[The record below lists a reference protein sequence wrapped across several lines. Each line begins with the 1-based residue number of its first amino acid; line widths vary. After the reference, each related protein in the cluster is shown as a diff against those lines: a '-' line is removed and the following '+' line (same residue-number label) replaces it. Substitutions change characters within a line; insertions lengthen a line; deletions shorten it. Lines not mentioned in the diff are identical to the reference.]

1 MLILSRRSILVNLF
15 IWCNNYYFHFESNQM
30 TLSEVNPKIVQK
42 SLNEFL
48 IYVLRWLS
56 KFDQIQNHIQ
66 FKRSWEPLFKSICE
80 WFETNFWHYLWSL
93 LSYKSLNQKLR
104 LPPSMYYFSC
114 LKYLIAD
121 KWGPKWSWPDKS
133 FQLGSVSNS
142 ATLLIFVC
150 FIPII
155 TNIKHYE

>member
-1 MLILSRRSILVNLF
+1 
-15 IWCNNYYFHFESNQM
+15 M

-80 WFETNFWHYLWSL
+80 WFETNF
-93 LSYKSLNQKLR
+93 
-104 LPPSMYYFSC
+104 
-114 LKYLIAD
+114 
-121 KWGPKWSWPDKS
+121 
-133 FQLGSVSNS
+133 
-142 ATLLIFVC
+142 
-150 FIPII
+150 
-155 TNIKHYE
+155 